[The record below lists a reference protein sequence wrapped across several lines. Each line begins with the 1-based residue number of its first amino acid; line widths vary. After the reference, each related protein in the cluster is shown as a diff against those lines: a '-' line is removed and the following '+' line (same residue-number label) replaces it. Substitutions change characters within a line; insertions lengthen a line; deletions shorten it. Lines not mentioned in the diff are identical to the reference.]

1 MKLYLFATLILFTAC
16 MSNTGFDND
25 DITSL
30 LEKNTDYDELNQ
42 NFIKNY
48 NRNPE
53 FEIVEYTKLIDE
65 IAAQRLKELV
75 DNPYLNIYTNL
86 TPGEN
91 YFVKLQEKT
100 EKNRGIIAVIDVTT
114 REVKKLY
121 GTLDIELS
129 KEVENE

>member
-1 MKLYLFATLILFTAC
+1 